1 MDLLVCKMIIFTAP
15 GPPKN
20 LAFSGTST
28 NEVTLSWDITDTP
41 NGAITGYIICYQGKV
56 YNDLDLSPDTCE
68 RKVDNGSS
76 VTHTVDQ
83 LKSGNVGT
91 HMRY

>member
-1 MDLLVCKMIIFTAP
+1 MDLLCKMIVFTAP

-20 LAFSGTST
+20 LAFYGTST

-56 YNDLDLSPDTCE
+56 YDDLDWSSDTCE
-68 RKVDNGSS
+68 SIVDNGSP

-83 LKSGNVGT
+83 LNSGNVGFL
-91 HMRY
+91 